1 MIKTINKLFY
11 SIILVVGSL
20 IITQT
25 MTIAEANTGVPS
37 EVEVF
42 FTENKDP
49 TPPLNPKDPNEH
61 VEVISDLPIK
71 PGTEGPLSVDFAPN
85 VVFGEQEA
93 SEEDDVYYA
102 QLTKVRKKSD
112 DTVDEVPNY
121 IQITDNR
128 GKDNGWKLTV
138 KQNGQLRNGDHILVG
153 AEMMLKNVT
162 LISPNDNKKPIY
174 TKDILLDP
182 VASQPIEVSKSD
194 EKTGKGTWII
204 MFGSN
209 LSESKKSIQIKVPGD
224 TDKKRGKYTTSLTW
238 ELVDSPI

>member
-1 MIKTINKLFY
+1 MKRTKKLFY
-11 SIILVVGSL
+11 NIILILGILTIVQSV
-20 IITQT
+20 
-25 MTIAEANTGVPS
+25 TIAQADTGRQS

-49 TPPLNPKDPNEH
+49 TAPLNPKELSEP
-61 VEVISDLPIK
+61 VEIISDIPIK
-71 PGTEGPLSVDFAPN
+71 PGTPGPLSVDFAPH
-85 VVFGEQEA
+85 VVFGEQDGSA
-93 SEEDDVYYA
+93 DDDVYFA
-102 QLTKVRKKSD
+102 QLTKVKTVSD
-112 DTVDEVPNY
+112 GSEDEVPNY

-138 KQNGQLRNGDHILVG
+138 KQNGQLRNGDHTLTG
-153 AEMMLKNVT
+153 AEMMLKNIK
-162 LISPNDNKKPIY
+162 LISPNGNKEPIY
-174 TKDILLDP
+174 TKDITLDP
-182 VASQPIEVSKSD
+182 INSQPMEVSRSD

-224 TDKKRGKYTTSLTW
+224 IEKKRGKYTTSLTW